1 MALARDIKAKIDKKQ
16 VRTSRMPM
24 DACWAVLVFSVWLLT
39 LLLCI
44 TGGQQPSGEQSRS
57 QDHRSAEEKQ
67 FLPLHT
73 AVRSR
78 ERGHPPSP

>member
-16 VRTSRMPM
+16 VRTSWTRM
-24 DACWAVLVFSVWLLT
+24 DSCWAVLIFSASPLT
-39 LLLCI
+39 LFLCV

-57 QDHRSAEEKQ
+57 QDHRSAQEKQ
-67 FLPLHT
+67 FLPLHA
-73 AVRSR
+73 AVKRL